1 MRHILFV
8 LLLSLPVVLL
18 AVGTNF
24 IGQRPPE
31 LQVKEWLNT
40 EEGYRLS
47 ELRGKAVILD
57 FWATWCPPCT
67 RAMPH
72 LQKLHEKYS
81 QKGLV
86 VIALTAETRSKVEPF
101 IRQNNYTF
109 PVALDDSCKTNQSYG
124 IKSIPTTYL
133 LGPTGRVVWQGNPL
147 STKELDSAIER
158 VMEDVEGFLPEK
170 LLTLEFELTVER
182 ELSKRLKTASR
193 YAKQGKY
200 ASAVRTAAKVLKS
213 SKATDEDKRDAN
225 YLIGRVELHGEKLLA
240 KAKLLIEKKRYLE
253 AEQLL
258 KRIDKAFSGT
268 DIEKRASKELRR
280 MRTNKVISKE
290 LRAAKALDAALKK
303 LEDGKTDEA
312 KKSLEELIAKYPGTE
327 AAKRAAEKMR
337 ELQGSTPKGESGAPP
352 KKP

>member
-1 MRHILFV
+1 MRHILFIF
-8 LLLSLPVVLL
+8 LLSLPAILL

-24 IGQRPPE
+24 IGKKPPE

-47 ELRGKAVILD
+47 ELRGKAVLLD
-57 FWATWCPPCT
+57 FWATWCPPCR

-81 QKGLV
+81 KKGLV
-86 VIALTAETRSKVEPF
+86 VVALTAETRSKVEPF
-101 IRQNNYTF
+101 IKQNNYTF
-109 PVALDDSCKTNQSYG
+109 PVALDDSRKTNQSYG

-170 LLTLEFELTVER
+170 LLTLEFELTVEK
-182 ELSKRLKTASR
+182 ELSKKLKTALR

-225 YLIGRVELHGEKLLA
+225 YLVERIELHGEKLLA

-253 AEQLL
+253 AEELL

-268 DIEKRASKELRR
+268 DIEKRASKELRK
-280 MRTNKVISKE
+280 MRTDKQISKE
-290 LRAAKALDAALKK
+290 LKAAKALDAALKK
-303 LEDGKTDEA
+303 LKSGNEDEV
-312 KKSLEELIAKYPGTE
+312 KKELEKLIAAYPETE
-327 AAKRAAEKMR
+327 AAKKAAEKLK
-337 ELQGSTPKGESGAPP
+337 ELQGSSPKGESGASP